1 MQVNVVITA
10 TNQAGKKIT
19 TTLSYVNPTAE
30 NSKLSALA
38 SALNALTTNTYQ
50 QATKETKGD
59 VL

>member
-1 MQVNVVITA
+1 VQVNVVITA

-30 NSKLSALA
+30 NSKLATLA
-38 SALNALTTNTYQ
+38 STLNALTTNTYQ